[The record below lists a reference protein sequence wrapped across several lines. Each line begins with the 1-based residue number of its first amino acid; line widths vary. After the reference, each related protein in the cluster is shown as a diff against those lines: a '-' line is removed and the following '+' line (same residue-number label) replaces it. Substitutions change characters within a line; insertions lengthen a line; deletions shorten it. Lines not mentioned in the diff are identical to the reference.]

1 MLAFEVFAVT
11 STKMLVVV
19 RVIEHCSSIKE
30 MKPVSVLQINKGI
43 WMHY

>member
-11 STKMLVVV
+11 SANLLGVV
-19 RVIEHCSSIKE
+19 IKYCSSMKE
-30 MKPVSVLQINKGI
+30 IKPVSVLQINKGM